1 MKIDH
6 ESAPFSEKDD
16 PPGRRP
22 PPPLL
27 LRAVDRAA
35 FVVSLSARLQRAGV
49 SVGFT
54 GMGALARAMT
64 AAPLDS
70 RSSLYW
76 ATRIC
81 LVQRQSDLGSF
92 DAVFAAIFDESVGLD
107 PHARSQP
114 LRAVGNQDTPV
125 STAGASSST
134 EEGDGL
140 PWATLPSV
148 TSTTEAEPAG
158 LALPERLPNGLEGL
172 ADTPFDE
179 LDTEQLALLSG
190 WLESALASW
199 PTRRTRRQSAHHAG
213 RRTALR
219 PTLARARRT
228 GWEPIELVRT
238 RPVRKHRRVVM
249 LCDVSQSMQC
259 YAAAY
264 LHLMRAVAL
273 TTDAEVFAF
282 GTTLTRL
289 TSVLV
294 YKSPQLAMQQAT
306 EKVADRFGGTR
317 IASNIRALLAS
328 RHGGVT
334 RGAIMIIASD
344 GWDSD
349 PPAELARVMA
359 RLHRRAY
366 QVLWLNPRAAAPDF
380 APLVAGFAA
389 ALPYCDYVL
398 PAHNIRALG
407 DVVSAIVR
415 AGRSD
420 VVSSKG

>member
-1 MKIDH
+1 M
-6 ESAPFSEKDD
+6 
-16 PPGRRP
+16 
-22 PPPLL
+22 L
-27 LRAVDRAA
+27 LRGVDRAA
-35 FVVSLSARLQRAGV
+35 FAVSLSVRLQRAGIP
-49 SVGFT
+49 VGFT
-54 GMGALARAMT
+54 GMGALVRAMDIV
-64 AAPLDS
+64 PPDS
-70 RSSLYW
+70 RPSLYW
-76 ATRIC
+76 STRIC
-81 LVQRQSDLGSF
+81 LVQRQSDLAPF
-92 DAVFAAIFDESVGLD
+92 DAVFAAVFDEFRGTVD
-107 PHARSQP
+107 PHARRQP
-114 LRAVGNQDTPV
+114 LPSMGSEDRL
-125 STAGASSST
+125 ASISGEPSIE
-134 EEGDGL
+134 EEGNGL
-140 PWATLPSV
+140 PWATLPSMTATPETE
-148 TSTTEAEPAG
+148 TSA
-158 LALPERLPNGLEGL
+158 LAVPERLPSRLEGL
-172 ADTPFDE
+172 AETPFDE
-179 LDTEQLALLSG
+179 LDAAQLALLSG
-190 WLESALASW
+190 WLESALADW
-199 PTRRTRRQSAHHAG
+199 PTRRTRRESAHRAG
-213 RRTALR
+213 RRAALR

-249 LCDVSQSMQC
+249 LCDVSQSMQS

-282 GTTLTRL
+282 ATTLTRL
-289 TSVLV
+289 TSVLA
-294 YKSPQLAMQQAT
+294 YKSPVLAMQQAT
-306 EKVADRFGGTR
+306 EKVSDRFGGTR

-328 RHGGVT
+328 RHGGAT
-334 RGAIMIIASD
+334 RGAIVIIASD

-349 PPAELARVMA
+349 PPDELAKVMA

>member
-1 MKIDH
+1 MD
-6 ESAPFSEKDD
+6 AV
-16 PPGRRP
+16 PP
-22 PPPLL
+22 
-27 LRAVDRAA
+27 
-35 FVVSLSARLQRAGV
+35 
-49 SVGFT
+49 
-54 GMGALARAMT
+54 
-64 AAPLDS
+64 DS

-81 LVQRQSDLGSF
+81 LVQRQSDLASF
-92 DAVFAAIFDESVGLD
+92 DAVFAAVFDDSGVGVD
-107 PHARSQP
+107 PHARRQLLP
-114 LRAVGNQDTPV
+114 AVGNEDILA
-125 STAGASSST
+125 SIAGASSSE

-140 PWATLPSV
+140 PWATLPRV
-148 TSTTEAEPAG
+148 TSTTEAEVG
-158 LALPERLPNGLEGL
+158 ELAVPERLPSGLEGL
-172 ADTPFDE
+172 GDIPFDE
-179 LDTEQLALLSG
+179 LDTVQLALLSG

-249 LCDVSQSMQC
+249 LCDVSQSMQS

-282 GTTLTRL
+282 ATTLTRL

-328 RHGGVT
+328 RHGAAT
-334 RGAIMIIASD
+334 RGAIMIVASD

-349 PPAELARVMA
+349 PPDELAKVMA

-366 QVLWLNPRAAAPDF
+366 RVLWLNPRAAAPDF
-380 APLVAGFAA
+380 APLVGGFAA

-407 DVVSAIVR
+407 DVVGAIVR

-420 VVSSKG
+420 VFSSRG

>member
-1 MKIDH
+1 M
-6 ESAPFSEKDD
+6 
-16 PPGRRP
+16 
-22 PPPLL
+22 L

-35 FVVSLSARLQRAGV
+35 FASSLAALLQRSGV

-54 GMGALARAMT
+54 GMGALVRAMDT
-64 AAPLDS
+64 VPPDS
-70 RSSLYW
+70 RLSLYW

-81 LVQRQSDLGSF
+81 LVQRQSDLASF
-92 DAVFAAIFDESVGLD
+92 DAVFAAVFDDIAVGLD
-107 PHARSQP
+107 PHARRRP
-114 LRAVGNQDTPV
+114 LPPMGNEDV
-125 STAGASSST
+125 LASISGEPSSEE
-134 EEGDGL
+134 EEGSGL
-140 PWATLPSV
+140 PWATLPRV
-148 TSTTEAEPAG
+148 TSTTEAETG
-158 LALPERLPNGLEGL
+158 ELAIPEPLPSAREGL

-179 LDTEQLALLSG
+179 FDAWQLTLLSG
-190 WLESALASW
+190 WLESALADW
-199 PTRRTRRQSAHHAG
+199 PTRRTRRQSAHHTG

-228 GWEPIELVRT
+228 GWEPMELVRT

-249 LCDVSQSMQC
+249 LCDVSQSMQS

-282 GTTLTRL
+282 ATTLTRL
-289 TSVLV
+289 TSVLA
-294 YKSPQLAMQQAT
+294 YKSPVLAIQQAT

-334 RGAIMIIASD
+334 RGAIVIIASD

-349 PPAELARVMA
+349 PPDELARVMA

-380 APLVAGFAA
+380 APLVGAMAA

-398 PAHNIRALG
+398 PAHNVRALG

-415 AGRSD
+415 AGRTD
-420 VVSSKG
+420 VVNSRG

>member
-1 MKIDH
+1 V
-6 ESAPFSEKDD
+6 
-16 PPGRRP
+16 
-22 PPPLL
+22 L

-35 FVVSLSARLQRAGV
+35 FVVSLSARLHRAGV
-49 SVGFT
+49 PVGFT
-54 GMGALARAMT
+54 GMGALVGAMD
-64 AAPLDS
+64 AVPPVS
-70 RSSLYW
+70 RTSLYW

-81 LVQRQSDLGSF
+81 LVQRQSDLALF
-92 DAVFAAIFDESVGLD
+92 DAVFAAVFDDGGVGLE
-107 PHARSQP
+107 PHGRTKP
-114 LRAVGNQDTPV
+114 LAAVGHEEDMLA
-125 STAGASSST
+125 SRAGVTSSV

-140 PWATLPSV
+140 PWATLPRV
-148 TSTTEAEPAG
+148 TAPSEAEPG
-158 LALPERLPNGLEGL
+158 GSVVPERLPSGLEGL

-179 LDTEQLALLSG
+179 LDTAQLALLGG

-199 PTRRTRRQSAHHAG
+199 PTRRTRRQSPHHAG

-238 RPVRKHRRVVM
+238 RPVHKHRRVVM
-249 LCDVSQSMQC
+249 LCDVSQSMQS

-273 TTDAEVFAF
+273 GTDAEVFAF
-282 GTTLTRL
+282 ATTLTRL
-289 TSVLV
+289 TSVLA
-294 YKSPQLAMQQAT
+294 YRSPALAIHQAT

-317 IASNIRALLAS
+317 IASNIRTLLAS
-328 RHGGVT
+328 RHGGAI
-334 RGAIMIIASD
+334 RGAIVIIASD

-349 PPAELARVMA
+349 PPDELAKVMG

-380 APLVAGFAA
+380 APLVGGFAA
-389 ALPYCDYVL
+389 ALPYCDHVL
-398 PAHNIRALG
+398 PAHNVGALV
-407 DVVSAIVR
+407 DVVSAIVG

-420 VVSSKG
+420 LVSSRG

>member
-1 MKIDH
+1 V
-6 ESAPFSEKDD
+6 
-16 PPGRRP
+16 
-22 PPPLL
+22 L
-27 LRAVDRAA
+27 LRAVDRASFA
-35 FVVSLSARLQRAGV
+35 VSLSARLQRAGV
-49 SVGFT
+49 LVGFT
-54 GMGALARAMT
+54 GMGALVRAMD
-64 AAPLDS
+64 AVPPDS

-81 LVQRQSDLGSF
+81 LVQRQGDLASF
-92 DAVFAAIFDESVGLD
+92 DAVFAALFDHGGFGVD
-107 PHARSQP
+107 PHGRSHSP
-114 LRAVGNQDTPV
+114 PPAENEEILASIAGV
-125 STAGASSST
+125 SSPE
-134 EEGDGL
+134 EEGHGL

-148 TSTTEAEPAG
+148 TATTEAETAE
-158 LALPERLPNGLEGL
+158 LAIPERLPSGLDGL

-179 LDTEQLALLSG
+179 LDTVQLALLSG

-249 LCDVSQSMQC
+249 LCDVSQSMQS

-282 GTTLTRL
+282 ATTLTRL
-289 TSVLV
+289 TSVLA
-294 YKSPQLAMQQAT
+294 YKSPVLAMQQAT
-306 EKVADRFGGTR
+306 EKVADRYGGTR
-317 IASNIRALLAS
+317 IAFNMRTLLAS
-328 RHGGVT
+328 RHGGAI
-334 RGAIMIIASD
+334 RGAIVIIASD

-349 PPAELARVMA
+349 PPDELAKVMA
-359 RLHRRAY
+359 RVHRRAY

-380 APLVAGFAA
+380 APLVGAMAA

-398 PAHNIRALG
+398 PAHNVRALG

-415 AGRSD
+415 AGRTHS
-420 VVSSKG
+420 VNSRG

>member
-1 MKIDH
+1 
-6 ESAPFSEKDD
+6 
-16 PPGRRP
+16 
-22 PPPLL
+22 
-27 LRAVDRAA
+27 
-35 FVVSLSARLQRAGV
+35 
-49 SVGFT
+49 
-54 GMGALARAMT
+54 MGALARAMD

-81 LVQRQSDLGSF
+81 LVQRQSDLASF
-92 DAVFAAIFDESVGLD
+92 DAVFAAIFDESVGLH
-107 PHARSQP
+107 PHVRSQP
-114 LRAVGNQDTPV
+114 LGAVGNQDMLVPIG
-125 STAGASSST
+125 GAPSST
-134 EEGDGL
+134 EVGDGL
-140 PWATLPSV
+140 PWATLPRV
-148 TSTTEAEPAG
+148 TSTTEAEPG
-158 LALPERLPNGLEGL
+158 GSALPERMPSGLEGL

-179 LDTEQLALLSG
+179 LDTVQLALLSG
-190 WLESALASW
+190 WLQAALTSW

-238 RPVRKHRRVVM
+238 RPVHKHRRVVM

-264 LHLMRAVAL
+264 LHLMRAMAL

-282 GTTLTRL
+282 ATTLTRL

-328 RHGGVT
+328 RHGGAI
-334 RGAIMIIASD
+334 RGAIVIIASD

-349 PPAELARVMA
+349 PPDELARVMA
-359 RLHRRAY
+359 RLRRRAY

-380 APLVAGFAA
+380 APLVGGFSA
-389 ALPYCDYVL
+389 ALPYCDDVL

-415 AGRSD
+415 ADRSD
-420 VVSSKG
+420 TVSSRG

>member
-1 MKIDH
+1 
-6 ESAPFSEKDD
+6 
-16 PPGRRP
+16 
-22 PPPLL
+22 
-27 LRAVDRAA
+27 
-35 FVVSLSARLQRAGV
+35 
-49 SVGFT
+49 
-54 GMGALARAMT
+54 MGALVRALA

-76 ATRIC
+76 AARIC
-81 LVQRQSDLGSF
+81 LVRRQSDLAPF
-92 DAVFAAIFDESVGLD
+92 DAIFAAIFDESLGID
-107 PHARSQP
+107 SHARSQP
-114 LRAVGNQDTPV
+114 PRAVRNQDV
-125 STAGASSST
+125 LASIAGALSSA

-140 PWATLPSV
+140 PWATLPRV
-148 TSTTEAEPAG
+148 TSTTEAETGG
-158 LALPERLPNGLEGL
+158 LAFPERLPSTLEGL
-172 ADTPFDE
+172 ADTPFDQ
-179 LDTEQLALLSG
+179 LDAVQLALLSG
-190 WLESALASW
+190 WLEAAVASW

-219 PTLARARRT
+219 PTLARARRS

-249 LCDVSQSMQC
+249 VCDVSQSMQG

-282 GTTLTRL
+282 ATTLTRL

-294 YKSPQLAMQQAT
+294 YKSPHMAMQQSS

-328 RHGGVT
+328 RHGGAT
-334 RGAIMIIASD
+334 RGAIVIIASD

-349 PPAELARVMA
+349 PPDELAKVMA

-380 APLVAGFAA
+380 APLVGGFSA
-389 ALPYCDYVL
+389 ALPYCDFVL
-398 PAHNIRALG
+398 PAHDIRALG

-420 VVSSKG
+420 VVSSRG

>member
-1 MKIDH
+1 LF
-6 ESAPFSEKDD
+6 P
-16 PPGRRP
+16 
-22 PPPLL
+22 
-27 LRAVDRAA
+27 AVDRAA
-35 FVVSLSARLQRAGV
+35 FVVSLSARLQGAGV

-54 GMGALARAMT
+54 GMGALARAMA

-81 LVQRQSDLGSF
+81 LVQRQGDLASF
-92 DAVFAAIFDESVGLD
+92 DAVFAAIFDEGVGLH

-114 LRAVGNQDTPV
+114 LRAVGNQDMLAPV
-125 STAGASSST
+125 AGAPSST

-140 PWATLPSV
+140 PWVTLPRM
-148 TSTTEAEPAG
+148 TSTTEAERGGP
-158 LALPERLPNGLEGL
+158 ALPERMPSGLEGV

-179 LDTEQLALLSG
+179 LDTVQLALLSG
-190 WLESALASW
+190 WLQAALASW

-238 RPVRKHRRVVM
+238 RPVQKHRRVVM

-282 GTTLTRL
+282 ATTLTRL
-289 TSVLV
+289 TSLLV
-294 YKSPQLAMQQAT
+294 HKSPQLAMQQAS

-328 RHGGVT
+328 RHGGAT
-334 RGAIMIIASD
+334 RGAIVIIASD

-349 PPAELARVMA
+349 PPDELAKVMA

-380 APLVAGFAA
+380 APLVGGFSA

-415 AGRSD
+415 ADRSD
-420 VVSSKG
+420 TVSSRG

>member
-1 MKIDH
+1 M
-6 ESAPFSEKDD
+6 
-16 PPGRRP
+16 
-22 PPPLL
+22 L

-35 FVVSLSARLQRAGV
+35 FAVSLSARLQRAGV

-54 GMGALARAMT
+54 GMGALVRAMD
-64 AAPLDS
+64 AVPPDS

-81 LVQRQSDLGSF
+81 LVQRQSDLASF
-92 DAVFAAIFDESVGLD
+92 DAVFAAVFDDSGVGVD

-114 LRAVGNQDTPV
+114 LPAVGNEDILA
-125 STAGASSST
+125 SIAGASSSE

-140 PWATLPSV
+140 PWATLPRV
-148 TSTTEAEPAG
+148 TSTTEAEASE
-158 LALPERLPNGLEGL
+158 LAVPERLPSGLEGL

-179 LDTEQLALLSG
+179 LDTVQLALLSG

-249 LCDVSQSMQC
+249 LCDVSQSMQS
-259 YAAAY
+259 YTAAY

-273 TTDAEVFAF
+273 TTDADVFAF
-282 GTTLTRL
+282 ATTLTRL
-289 TSVLV
+289 TSVLA
-294 YKSPQLAMQQAT
+294 YKSPVLAMQQAT
-306 EKVADRFGGTR
+306 EKVADRYGGTR
-317 IASNIRALLAS
+317 IASNIRTLLAS
-328 RHGGVT
+328 RHGGAT
-334 RGAIMIIASD
+334 RGAIVIIASD

-349 PPAELARVMA
+349 PPDELAKVMA

-380 APLVAGFAA
+380 APLVGAMAA

-398 PAHNIRALG
+398 PAHNVRALG

-415 AGRSD
+415 AGRTHIVNSR
-420 VVSSKG
+420 G